1 MAILSAAAPAAAA
14 ALVKK
19 VVWAELPPEALRL
32 FSDLQLAGGF
42 GQQPPTPSAVLA
54 WQRVGDFAARL
65 VEMLMHKLN
74 AVKPVAGGKGKE
86 CFAFLHH
93 L

>member
-54 WQRVGDFAARL
+54 WQRVGDFAAPL
-65 VEMLMHKLN
+65 
-74 AVKPVAGGKGKE
+74 
-86 CFAFLHH
+86 
-93 L
+93 